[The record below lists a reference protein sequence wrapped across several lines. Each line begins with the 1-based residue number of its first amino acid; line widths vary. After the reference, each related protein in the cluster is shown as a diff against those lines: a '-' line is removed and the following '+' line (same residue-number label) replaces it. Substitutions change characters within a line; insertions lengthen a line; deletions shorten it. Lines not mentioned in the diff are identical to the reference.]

1 MSCDQR
7 IELDAVLVAHLYP
20 VRIPELQS
28 SGDIPDS
35 HQAGDYL
42 LVHDV
47 FDIPT
52 VDFDTVAENVLVCF
66 RGTDVR
72 LHPSGHRLGAEHE
85 VGNFLVHK
93 LDKPGIYLFRVGHGE
108 CLDIDLVLNAGNH
121 HLVLCRVGYL
131 VSQPL
136 AVGVALAD
144 RLSVD
149 NPAVRKYREKFT

>member
-1 MSCDQR
+1 M
-7 IELDAVLVAHLYP
+7 
-20 VRIPELQS
+20 
-28 SGDIPDS
+28 G
-35 HQAGDYL
+35 
-42 LVHDV
+42 
-47 FDIPT
+47 
-52 VDFDTVAENVLVCF
+52 F
-66 RGTDVR
+66 RGTHVR

-149 NPAVRKYREKFT
+149 NRLSVSMGKVHIVGHREFLGQYQRGRGGKKSQVAGVYQYITTVICRVM